1 MNLKASGYPARRVC
15 FILLT
20 GERPVFFCFHLVE
33 LPGTIR
39 RILNFCE
46 FFMLGE
52 QKKLGELAEMVQG
65 ELTGDPELPISGLA
79 DLAGAGPGEITF
91 VADMKHQDCLKDCRA
106 AAAIVPV
113 SLTNGPL
120 PLLRVQNPYLA
131 AAIIHRFFTEEPFV
145 AAGIDSRA
153 VIGRD
158 CLIPAEVSISPLVF
172 IGDRVRIGKGV
183 AIHPGV
189 VVGDDVVIGDDTVL
203 HANVTVGCRCLIGS
217 RVIIYSGAV
226 IGCDGFGYATDSEGR
241 QIKRP
246 HVGIVQIDDGVE
258 IGANTC
264 IDRATFGRTL
274 IKCGVKVDNLV
285 QLAHNVEIGEN
296 SLLVAQVGIAGSV
309 SIGKNVV
316 LGGQAGVVG
325 HVRLEDRVMVAGK
338 AGVHSDVQ
346 AGAVV
351 SGVPAIPHKT
361 WLRASAAYARLP
373 EMARELRELKRL
385 VAELAVR
392 LEAAQSRDQEKN

>member
-1 MNLKASGYPARRVC
+1 M
-15 FILLT
+15 I
-20 GERPVFFCFHLVE
+20 
-33 LPGTIR
+33 
-39 RILNFCE
+39 
-46 FFMLGE
+46 GE

-65 ELTGDPELPISGLA
+65 ELVGDPEVLIGGLA
-79 DLAGAGPGEITF
+79 NLVEAGPGEITF
-91 VADMKHQDCLKDCRA
+91 VADMKHQAGLKDCRA

-113 SLTNGPL
+113 SSPAAPL

-131 AAIIHRFFTEEPFV
+131 AAIIHSFFTEEPFV
-145 AAGIDSRA
+145 ATGIDSRA

-172 IGDRVRIGKGV
+172 IGDRVRIGKRV

-189 VVGDDVVIGDDTVL
+189 VVGDEAVIGDDTVL
-203 HANVTVGCRCLIGS
+203 HANVTVGRRCLIGN

-226 IGCDGFGYATDSEGR
+226 IGSDGFGYATDREGR

-246 HVGIVQIDDGVE
+246 QVGIVQIDDGVE

-264 IDRATFGRTL
+264 IDRATFGRTW
-274 IKCGVKVDNLV
+274 IKSGVKIDNLV

-309 SIGKNVV
+309 STGKNVV

-338 AGVHSDVQ
+338 AGVHSDVE
-346 AGAVV
+346 AGCIV
-351 SGVPAIPHKT
+351 SGAPAIPHKT
-361 WLRASAAYARLP
+361 WLRASAAYVRLP
-373 EMARELRELKRL
+373 EMARELRDLKRL
-385 VAELAVR
+385 VAELSAR
-392 LEAAQSRDQEKN
+392 LAAGQDREKN